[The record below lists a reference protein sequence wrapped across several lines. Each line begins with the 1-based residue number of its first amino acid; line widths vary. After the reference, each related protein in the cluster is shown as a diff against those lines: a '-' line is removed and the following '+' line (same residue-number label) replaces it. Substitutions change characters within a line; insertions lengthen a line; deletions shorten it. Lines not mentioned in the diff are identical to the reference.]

1 MLLDDYRFKAFEFG
15 IGNFVSTGLEYH
27 PLPLSVNSEVSFDG
41 KDPSTLLGYIAQT
54 ITYQFVD
61 SHVYQV
67 MQMSKLC

>member
-1 MLLDDYRFKAFEFG
+1 MIIDLKHLSSKYFG
-15 IGNFVSTGLEYH
+15 IGNFVSNGLEYH